1 MAPLPRAR
9 ANVLNEQ
16 IKQQIIALGRLGWS
30 LRRIQ
35 KTTGVRRE
43 TAATYLREAGVA
55 VRAPGQWGR
64 GSPVAN
70 PLPAMAAEAGSQ
82 LPGAKPAIAV
92 TTDFGGTTSR
102 NPANPSLRV
111 CKSPSQASAERP
123 PRGSINL
130 TQGISSVAG
139 RPPPKSRSMERHR
152 LPQLVLWSPDQRS
165 CLYFPI
171 SQSVHWL

>member
-1 MAPLPRAR
+1 VS
-9 ANVLNEQ
+9 NVLNEQ

-35 KTTGVRRE
+35 KSTGVRRE

-64 GSPVAN
+64 GSPVAD

-92 TTDFGGTTSR
+92 TTDFGAELATEAGSVET
-102 NPANPSLRV
+102 PSDADGATAAR
-111 CKSPSQASAERP
+111 
-123 PRGSINL
+123 
-130 TQGISSVAG
+130 
-139 RPPPKSRSMERHR
+139 
-152 LPQLVLWSPDQRS
+152 
-165 CLYFPI
+165 
-171 SQSVHWL
+171 